1 MSLAEWPRVSAMA
14 DEPFRLLQVQDES
27 EGDEVCARLRAA
39 GIKCA
44 VEPLPDPNSLGSIF
58 GGMPATALFVLVNES
73 DEAKARS
80 VLTDP

>member
-1 MSLAEWPRVSAMA
+1 ME
-14 DEPFRLLQVQDES
+14 DEPLRLLQVQDES
-27 EGDEVCARLRAA
+27 EGEEVCGRLRAA

-80 VLTDP
+80 VLADP